1 MRRGIQRQSLISFAV
16 GLAILILYMV
26 IYFALAAYYGEYGW
40 SGGDIR
46 HLIGEV
52 PLLILYGACQADGE
66 NFSIFKKV
74 R

>member
-26 IYFALAAYYGEYGW
+26 IYFALAVYYGEYGW

-46 HLIGEV
+46 HLIGEL
-52 PLLILYGACQADGE
+52 PLLILYRACQADGE